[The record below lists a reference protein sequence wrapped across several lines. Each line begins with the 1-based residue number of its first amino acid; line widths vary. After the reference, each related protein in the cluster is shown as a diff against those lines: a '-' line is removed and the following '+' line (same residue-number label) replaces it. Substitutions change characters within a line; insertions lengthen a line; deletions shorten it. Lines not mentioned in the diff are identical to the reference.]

1 MHGGGGLST
10 LSGALSFRSPLPYRS
25 ATRRTLTWAT
35 RSRNSSLICFRVLCV
50 VSVVFRLN
58 ERPINAT
65 ASAPVRQT
73 LSSPQA
79 INPQADAGTPL
90 SPSGPARS
98 HVATARSTHLIT
110 AIHNKKHC
118 PGGWGPSSPP
128 LHVTQ
133 QPRLFDCQRDGVRR
147 ACSGR
152 CGASAGASFFGL
164 SFPSGDFS

>member
-35 RSRNSSLICFRVLCV
+35 RSRNSSLICSRVLCV

-79 INPQADAGTPL
+79 INPQADAGTLL

-118 PGGWGPSSPP
+118 PGAQAHHRCTLHSS
-128 LHVTQ
+128 LDFLT
-133 QPRLFDCQRDGVRR
+133 
-147 ACSGR
+147 
-152 CGASAGASFFGL
+152 ASATECAAPAAGGVELPRGRAS
-164 SFPSGDFS
+164 SG